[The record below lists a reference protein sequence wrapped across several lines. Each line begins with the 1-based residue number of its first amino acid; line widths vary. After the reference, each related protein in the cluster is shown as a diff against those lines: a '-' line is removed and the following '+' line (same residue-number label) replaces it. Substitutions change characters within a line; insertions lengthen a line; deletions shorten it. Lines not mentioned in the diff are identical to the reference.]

1 MPRITSV
8 VSCLKRPATVAN
20 FGLDELHEND
30 GEVGFNNDPT
40 AESENSDMIQIRAFP
55 LSRIHRNM
63 MLRLISDVE
72 QINILIFGQL
82 WSCKSFS
89 FEARKLYANPS
100 FQPNLKSIEPN
111 DIDAVRTL
119 EVSLLVSYLHSIEI
133 HKQQGDS
140 DEHEV
145 IGFKEQALTLS
156 EETFEQL

>member
-8 VSCLKRPATVAN
+8 VSCLKQPATVAN

-111 DIDAVRTL
+111 DIDTCPISTASRFTNSK
-119 EVSLLVSYLHSIEI
+119 ET
-133 HKQQGDS
+133 

-145 IGFKEQALTLS
+145 IGFKEQASTLS